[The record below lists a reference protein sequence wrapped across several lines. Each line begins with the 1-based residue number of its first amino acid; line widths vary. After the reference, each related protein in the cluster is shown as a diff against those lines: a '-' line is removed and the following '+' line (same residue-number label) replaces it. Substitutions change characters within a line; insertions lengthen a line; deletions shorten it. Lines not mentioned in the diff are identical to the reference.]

1 MRISAFSLTT
11 SAVLASKVSG
21 PRATQEQSYAED
33 GNGRY
38 YLEQPNFS
46 YWMDTKDDILSE
58 FKNYMQ
64 QAEQR
69 LGATYA
75 DSEQAKSLKTL
86 QRFAELVDMIMYL
99 QKVPFFGQYWYYGC
113 WCAPEGFFNKEK
125 QGYGKPVDVIDRSCR
140 SMSYCY
146 ECAQLDHG
154 AECNTQE
161 VNYRW
166 HGSIDENGKKQV
178 FCDDEPGTCE
188 HSLCSCDKNL
198 AEELALYEDKWNL
211 HHHHKWG
218 EFNRDSCFISD
229 PDTLQVS
236 SSVTGDIKSNVQT
249 LTKDQV
255 QAAANAAA
263 ARNQWTGDVGPDG
276 TPIIDGLMMRSLG
289 GDNFSGLPAITLKF
303 ASAFANPEEK
313 YCCGEYA
320 NRENKRVP
328 LKRYNAHG
336 EAHNEQCCVADS
348 VQSGGI
354 PYSVKSHCCNV
365 ATGAVGVLGDDSCN

>member
-1 MRISAFSLTT
+1 MVKIMRNIAFSLGCTVYGNKI
-11 SAVLASKVSG
+11 SA
-21 PRATQEQSYAED
+21 PRPTKEQSFAED

-75 DSEQAKSLKTL
+75 DTEQAKSLKTL

-113 WCAPEGFFNKEK
+113 WCAPEGFFNTER
-125 QGYGKPVDVIDRSCR
+125 QGFGKPVDTIDRSCR

-166 HGSIDENGKKQV
+166 HGSIDENGKKQI
-178 FCDDEPGTCE
+178 FCDDSPNTCE
-188 HSLCSCDKNL
+188 YSLCSCDKNL

-229 PDTLQVS
+229 EQIQLNNDLAQNNRPKEMNKPETSEDD
-236 SSVTGDIKSNVQT
+236 DI
-249 LTKDQV
+249 
-255 QAAANAAA
+255 A
-263 ARNQWTGDVGPDG
+263 G
-276 TPIIDGLMMRSLG
+276 RSLFNLDDG
-289 GDNFSGLPAITLKF
+289 MPAITLKF

-313 YCCGEYA
+313 YCCGEYD
-320 NRENKRVP
+320 NRDNKRVP
-328 LKRYNAHG
+328 LRRYNNNG
-336 EAHNEQCCVADS
+336 EPHNEQCCHSSSDS
-348 VQSGGI
+348 SPLSGH
-354 PYSVKSHCCNV
+354 PYSVKNQCCNSNS
-365 ATGAVGVLGDDSCN
+365 GKVGIIGEDSCN